1 MSKFM
6 GWFSS
11 VKDVEQEFS
20 LGENSLSNVNMLFAW
35 YGGGDY
41 DGSAF
46 VLFEED
52 GKLYEAGGSHCS
64 CYGLEGQWEPEETL
78 VEALVHRIK
87 EGHLGRDGYYD
98 GGCFGD
104 ELLEIL
110 ERCSMV
116 HN

>member
-1 MSKFM
+1 MSKFK

-11 VKDVEQEFS
+11 VSDVEQSFC
-20 LGENSLSNVNMLFAW
+20 LDKNSLDNVNMLFAW

-46 VLFEED
+46 VLFED
-52 GKLYEAGGSHCS
+52 GGKLYEVSGSHCS
-64 CYGLEGQWEPEETL
+64 CYGLEGQWGPEETL

-87 EGHLGRDGYYD
+87 NGRLGSEGYYD
-98 GGCFGD
+98 DGLFGD

-110 ERCSMV
+110 ETI
-116 HN
+116 